1 MKPASLSTRLALGIG
16 LLCAGLVVV
25 FALLAYT
32 ALDHEL
38 QSRARNELADKLG
51 QVRHAL
57 DAGLDDRALARGPH
71 ELLDV
76 VAGHDNL
83 ELTLLAPDQGQ
94 APLLDTGKP
103 QRLTTLDS
111 LQPGSEPQYH
121 AWTDDA
127 GRRLLSIGSRVPM
140 ANGASVRAL
149 LTLERGNDD
158 ALLGAFRQSVL
169 AGVPFLLLLV
179 GLGAWYA
186 VHRGLS
192 PLQRFRKVAARISTE
207 DLSHRIPVEKLPLEL
222 GEAAQA
228 LNVMLHRLD
237 QGVQQLTQFSD
248 DLAHELRSPIGNLLG
263 KAQVTLSRERPLE
276 EYQAVLA
283 SGVEELERL
292 SRIVSDML
300 FLAQVNQA
308 QVPFERLSLGAE
320 ACRVAEL
327 FLYAAEEKGVD
338 IELSGDAWVHGNR
351 LMVQRA
357 ISNLLSNAIRH
368 APAGSQVDIDI
379 KGGAEGVALCVSN
392 PGPGIEPQHLPHL
405 FERFYRADGGRSR
418 QEGGTGLG
426 LAIVRSIM
434 SLHNGSVAVDSAAE
448 GPTRFHL
455 RFPNAAA

>member
-1 MKPASLSTRLALGIG
+1 
-16 LLCAGLVVV
+16 
-25 FALLAYT
+25 
-32 ALDHEL
+32 
-38 QSRARNELADKLG
+38 
-51 QVRHAL
+51 
-57 DAGLDDRALARGPH
+57 
-71 ELLDV
+71 
-76 VAGHDNL
+76 
-83 ELTLLAPDQGQ
+83 
-94 APLLDTGKP
+94 
-103 QRLTTLDS
+103 
-111 LQPGSEPQYH
+111 
-121 AWTDDA
+121 
-127 GRRLLSIGSRVPM
+127 
-140 ANGASVRAL
+140 
-149 LTLERGNDD
+149 
-158 ALLGAFRQSVL
+158 VL

-368 APAGSQVDIDI
+368 APASSQVDIDI

-455 RFPNAAA
+455 RFPDVAA

>member
-1 MKPASLSTRLALGIG
+1 MKPASLSTRLGLGIG

-25 FALLAYT
+25 LALLAYG

-57 DAGLDDRALARGPH
+57 GAGLDDRDLVRGPH

-83 ELTLLAPDQGQ
+83 SLTLLAPRPGQ
-94 APLLDTGKP
+94 APLLDTGP
-103 QRLTTLDS
+103 PLRRASLDRLL
-111 LQPGSEPQYH
+111 PGAGLGYH
-121 AWTDDA
+121 AWADA
-127 GRRLLSIGSRVPM
+127 GGQRLLTASSVVRL
-140 ANGASVRAL
+140 ANGASVRVL
-149 LTLERGNDD
+149 LTLERSNDD
-158 ALLGAFRQSVL
+158 ALLGAFRRSVL

-186 VHRGLS
+186 VQRGLS
-192 PLQRFRKVAARISTE
+192 PLRRFRRVAANISTE

-222 GEAAQA
+222 GEVAQA

-248 DLAHELRSPIGNLLG
+248 DLAHELRSPIGNLMG
-263 KAQVTLSRERPLE
+263 KAQVTLSRERPAE
-276 EYQAVLA
+276 EYKAVLA
-283 SGVEELERL
+283 SGIEELERL

-308 QVPFERLSLGAE
+308 QVPFERLSLGDE
-320 ACRVAEL
+320 ATRVAEL
-327 FLYAAEEKGVD
+327 FLYAAEDKRVD
-338 IELSGDAWVHGNR
+338 IELSGDAWVTGER

-368 APAGSQVDIDI
+368 TPEGSRVRIDI
-379 KGGAEGVALCVSN
+379 ESGMEGATLSVAN
-392 PGPGIEPQHLPHL
+392 PGPGIAPQHLPRL

-418 QEGGTGLG
+418 AEGGTGLG

-434 SLHNGSVAVDSAAE
+434 SLHRGSVAVDSRPE
-448 GPTRFHL
+448 GPTCFHL
-455 RFPNAAA
+455 RFPEAAA